1 MSEVCRTMYMERQN
15 GFTLV
20 ELLITIVVVSV
31 LLATAIPSFM
41 QFIKNNRVTGQANSF
56 VVSIQMARNEAV
68 KQGAGTT
75 LCAANADMDGCSGTQ
90 DDWSTGWIIFSD
102 LNRDGA
108 INTLTGTATSGSTCL
123 ETEDCLLRTANPP
136 QKSTLTTASDSDIL
150 FLPTGQTD
158 NPGSVTFFL
167 EADDCDQNQKRSILI
182 TRQGHTTVT
191 KLPCTTP

>member
-1 MSEVCRTMYMERQN
+1 
-15 GFTLV
+15 
-20 ELLITIVVVSV
+20 VVVSV

-41 QFIKNNRVTGQANSF
+41 QFIKNNRVTGQANNF

-75 LCAANADMDGCSGTQ
+75 LCAANAALDGCSGTQ
-90 DDWSTGWIIFSD
+90 DDWSTGWIVFSD
-102 LNRDGA
+102 LNRNGA
-108 INTLTGTATSGSTCL
+108 IDALNEDATSGSTCL
-123 ETEDCLLRTANPP
+123 ENEDCLLRTVNPP
-136 QKSTLTTASDSDIL
+136 QKSTLTTASDSDIH

-158 NPGSVTFFL
+158 NLGSVTFFL

-191 KLPCTTP
+191 TQACTS

>member
-1 MSEVCRTMYMERQN
+1 MYMERQN
-15 GFTLV
+15 GFTLI

-41 QFIKNNRVTGQANSF
+41 QFIKNNRITGQANSF

-68 KQGAGTT
+68 KLGAGTI
-75 LCAANADMDGCSGTQ
+75 LCAANADMDGCSGAN
-90 DDWSTGWIIFSD
+90 DWSTGWIVFSD
-102 LNRDGA
+102 LNRDGV

-136 QKSTLTTASDSDIL
+136 QKSTLTASGSDIR
-150 FLPTGQTD
+150 FLPTGLTS
-158 NPGSVTFFL
+158 NGPLTL
-167 EADDCDQNQKRSILI
+167 TLKADDCEDNQERGILI

-191 KLPCTTP
+191 KLPCTP